1 MGKQDTA
8 KTVVLSLAVGV
19 AAGYI
24 AGILT
29 APKSGKE
36 TRQDIKDAGD
46 KAVQMAQSKLQSLQA
61 QVSELTDIAKARAK
75 NLSARGKQELDKL
88 IAAAKDSQYKASA
101 VLSAVKDGG
110 AGDPE
115 LRKAV
120 DHANEAKNSLA
131 NFLKK
136 N

>member
-1 MGKQDTA
+1 MNKGTTKN
-8 KTVVLSLAVGV
+8 VVLGLAIGL
-19 AAGYI
+19 AAGYV

-46 KAVQMAQSKLQSLQA
+46 KAVQLAQDKLHSLQA
-61 QVSELTDIAKARAK
+61 QVSELTELAKARAK
-75 NLSARGKQELDKL
+75 SLSARGKEELDGL
-88 IAAAKDSQYKASA
+88 VANAKDSQYKAKA
-101 VLSAVKDGG
+101 ILSAVKDGE
-110 AGDPE
+110 ADDPE
-115 LRKAV
+115 LRNAV
-120 DHANEAKNSLA
+120 DMANEAKNSLA

>member
-1 MGKQDTA
+1 MNKDTTKNVVMGLA
-8 KTVVLSLAVGV
+8 IGLAVGYV
-19 AAGYI
+19 

-46 KAVQMAQSKLQSLQA
+46 KAVQLAQDKLHSLSA
-61 QVSELTDIAKARAK
+61 QVSELTELAKARAK
-75 NLSARGKQELDKL
+75 SLGARGKEELDEL
-88 IAAAKDSQYKASA
+88 IANAKDSQYKAKA
-101 VLSAVKDGG
+101 VLSAVKDGE
-110 AGDPE
+110 AADPE
-115 LRKAV
+115 LRNAV
-120 DHANEAKNSLA
+120 EHANEAKNSLA